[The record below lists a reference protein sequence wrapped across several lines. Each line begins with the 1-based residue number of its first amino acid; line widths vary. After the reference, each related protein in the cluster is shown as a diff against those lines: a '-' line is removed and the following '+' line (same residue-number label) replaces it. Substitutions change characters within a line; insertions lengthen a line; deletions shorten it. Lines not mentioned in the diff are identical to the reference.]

1 MMRLMKVENITSSPQ
16 QLFYGCGATLLTC
29 EKDRQPIVVTAAH
42 CVPRYRLGP
51 ITVKLRTPKYVAC
64 GKAANLNINGV
75 EPVEHILVSYYMAH
89 LCFPK
94 VGWMLVF
101 TGPVSSV
108 ERDGRAGGVGAAAG
122 GGAGGSTRGL
132 Q

>member
-1 MMRLMKVENITSSPQ
+1 MKDEILPQ
-16 QLFYGCGATLLTC
+16 QRFYGCGATLLTC

-75 EPVEHILVSYYMAH
+75 EHILVSYLKYIR
-89 LCFPK
+89 PS
-94 VGWMLVF
+94 ML
-101 TGPVSSV
+101 
-108 ERDGRAGGVGAAAG
+108 
-122 GGAGGSTRGL
+122 STSCITFSA
-132 Q
+132 